1 MNRSL
6 TSIHLTC
13 GLRVQQA
20 RQRASLSRAALSALS
35 GVDWR
40 VIRAVENDTLC
51 QSISVHEIQH
61 AVLAFNGRGP
71 QHLMRR
77 TLARWSDDLHR
88 LADALADNFENL
100 FPTAELADLSDQLWL
115 KIQRM
120 QPQPASLEN
129 PWHDWGWYR
138 NVALSDDLSD
148 DTLDDQYTVCELRP
162 VIRELLAGLEP
173 CEQIVI
179 ALRYGLDGPTYT
191 LAEIG
196 WHLGLT
202 RQRVSQ
208 IEQRALA
215 YLRHPKRSRRLRGYL
230 K

>member
-1 MNRSL
+1 MNRSP
-6 TSIHLTC
+6 TSPYLTC
-13 GLRVQQA
+13 GLRLQQA
-20 RQRASLSRAALSALS
+20 RQRAGLSRATLAAIS

-40 VIRAVENDTLC
+40 VIRAVENDMLC
-51 QSISVHEIQH
+51 QSISVQEIQH
-61 AVLAFNGRGP
+61 AVLACNGRGP
-71 QHLMRR
+71 HHIMQR
-77 TLARWSDDLHR
+77 TLARWADDLHR

-115 KIQRM
+115 KIQSV
-120 QPQPASLEN
+120 QPGPASLEN

-138 NVALSDDLSD
+138 NVALPDDLID
-148 DTLDDQYTVCELRP
+148 EAVEDQLDVCELRP
-162 VIRELLAGLEP
+162 VIRELLADLEP
-173 CEQIVI
+173 REQIVI

-202 RQRVSQ
+202 RQRVGQ
-208 IEQRALA
+208 IEQRALG

-230 K
+230 N

>member
-1 MNRSL
+1 MNRSP
-6 TSIHLTC
+6 TSPQLTC
-13 GLRVQQA
+13 GLRLQQA
-20 RQRASLSRAALSALS
+20 RQCAGLSRAALSALS
-35 GVDWR
+35 GIDWR

-51 QSISVHEIQH
+51 QSISVQEIQH

-71 QHLMRR
+71 QHIMRR
-77 TLARWSDDLHR
+77 TLARWTDDLHR

-115 KIQRM
+115 RIQSV
-120 QPQPASLEN
+120 QPGPASLEN

-138 NVALSDDLSD
+138 NVALPEDLTDDD
-148 DTLDDQYTVCELRP
+148 VDDQFADCELRP

-173 CEQIVI
+173 QEQLVI

-196 WHLGLT
+196 GHLGLT
-202 RQRVSQ
+202 RQRVGQ

-230 K
+230 N